1 MSDKVNTKV
10 NKNVLRAGTV
20 TAATALMLL
29 VSSPAFAVHPDDG
42 DDPGP
47 GLSVVETL
55 GLFVAAPIGIFLVI
69 AALVML
75 GGRSGNGKQQH

>member
-1 MSDKVNTKV
+1 
-10 NKNVLRAGTV
+10 
-20 TAATALMLL
+20 MLA
-29 VSSPAFAVHPDDG
+29 VSSPAFAVAPDDG

-47 GLSVVETL
+47 GLSIVETL

-75 GGRSGNGKQQH
+75 GGKSGNGAKQRG

>member
-1 MSDKVNTKV
+1 MSDKGIAKV

-20 TAATALMLL
+20 TAVSALMLL
-29 VSSPAFAVHPDDG
+29 VSSPAFAVSPDDG

-55 GLFVAAPIGIFLVI
+55 GLFVAAPVGIFLVI

-75 GGRSGNGKQQH
+75 GGRSGNGKQQS